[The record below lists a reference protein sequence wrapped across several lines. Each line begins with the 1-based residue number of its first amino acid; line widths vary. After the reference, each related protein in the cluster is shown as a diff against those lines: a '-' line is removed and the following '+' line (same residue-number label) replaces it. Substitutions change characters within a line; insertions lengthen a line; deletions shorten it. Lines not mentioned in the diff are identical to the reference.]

1 MPAGKKKP
9 PPKQVDGA
17 AKQAAEIRDTQLCR
31 NLHLKFGVKARWKKT
46 MFAKYAGSTAEPE
59 QIIDMASR
67 FVLLIYA
74 HLLVQFRTKT

>member
-1 MPAGKKKP
+1 
-9 PPKQVDGA
+9 
-17 AKQAAEIRDTQLCR
+17 
-31 NLHLKFGVKARWKKT
+31 